1 LNSEIIIPHINKIP
15 IKISQT
21 ENCAK
26 ELVSFVA
33 SKMKIKRDLIDV
45 KFYNQSSMEL
55 DTYLVTQL
63 NDEDKLSSGQYLG
76 KSKKGKYQILL
87 ETSKLKNPIALIAT
101 IAHELAHI
109 KLLGEKRI
117 KKNDELLTDLI
128 PIIFGFGIFN
138 ANSIFQYQQDSS
150 GWRINSQGYLNEKM
164 YGFALAKFAL
174 YRQDSKTEWSIYLTS
189 TVKEEFEK
197 SIIYL

>member
-1 LNSEIIIPHINKIP
+1 
-15 IKISQT
+15 
-21 ENCAK
+21 
-26 ELVSFVA
+26 
-33 SKMKIKRDLIDV
+33 
-45 KFYNQSSMEL
+45 MEL